1 MTVPVVGDLL
11 KAMAGRFDPQHPQ
24 ADILRAAWLLATY
37 DSWFAPRTVHAIRVD
52 AATGDIAHLE
62 SGVEALHA
70 LNVDLALVNGDA
82 LVDRIAV
89 AVGGNREY
97 ALAVD
102 ELAISWSVVH
112 EARTWFDR
120 CRDGDAV
127 VRFDEACRDY
137 EQVAQAH
144 RLRSAKSLGV

>member
-1 MTVPVVGDLL
+1 MTIPVVRLVGSHGG
-11 KAMAGRFDPQHPQ
+11 AVRSTAPAGRHLAYRMAF
-24 ADILRAAWLLATY
+24 ATY

-89 AVGGNREY
+89 AVGGDREY

-102 ELAISWSVVH
+102 ESRSVGPLCTKHGRGSGAPRVQGLFG
-112 EARTWFDR
+112 A
-120 CRDGDAV
+120 
-127 VRFDEACRDY
+127 
-137 EQVAQAH
+137 
-144 RLRSAKSLGV
+144 SK